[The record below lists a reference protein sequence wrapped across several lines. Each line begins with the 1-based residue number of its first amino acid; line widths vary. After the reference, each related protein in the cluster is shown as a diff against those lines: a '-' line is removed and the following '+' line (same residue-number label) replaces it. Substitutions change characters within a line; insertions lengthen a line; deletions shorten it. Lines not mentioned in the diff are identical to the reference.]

1 MKCLVWKAL
10 SLNSK
15 KTKLFTKVERLI
27 SFRNLR
33 PKKKEG
39 FLKVISIFSFL
50 GIMLGVAILIV
61 VMSVMN
67 GFKTDL
73 TKKILGLNPH
83 IVIQSNNFKI
93 EDEFIKKLEKKN
105 LDINISKT
113 FSGEGIIITGENA
126 KGIIIKGIDTKSVKA
141 VNFLEKNISK
151 GNLKNFKKNTAFIGA
166 ELSFNLNLDVG
177 DKINLMSSAFV
188 ATPFGGLPKQETF
201 TVAGIF
207 NTGFNE
213 FDQNFVFLQL
223 SDALSIFD
231 KNYHELNLEIYLPD
245 PMKAD
250 KVKKKIQQLNQ
261 NFFIYSWTDLNK
273 SFFSALK
280 VERNVMFIILT
291 LILIVAAFNIIS
303 GLTILIKNKTKEIA
317 ILKTLGLSNNSIK
330 KVFFLTGFTIGFF
343 ATITG
348 VLLGVF
354 IALNIEK
361 LRIVLSSI
369 FNFEIFP
376 SDVYFLDQL
385 PSEINIYSIV
395 MIAIFSLI
403 VSALASYFPAM
414 GISKMKTFKALKYE

>member
-1 MKCLVWKAL
+1 M
-10 SLNSK
+10 
-15 KTKLFTKVERLI
+15 FTRAERLI
-27 SFRNLR
+27 SLRNLR

-50 GIMLGVAILIV
+50 GIMLGVAILII

-83 IVIQSNNFKI
+83 IIIESNSFKI
-93 EDEFIKKLEKKN
+93 ENEFIENLKKKFQH
-105 LDINISKT
+105 INITKT
-113 FSGEGIIITGENA
+113 YSGEGIVVSNDNA
-126 KGIIIKGIDTKSVKA
+126 KGIIIKGVDSSNKESL
-141 VNFLEKNISK
+141 NFLEKNISK
-151 GNLKNFKKNTAFIGA
+151 GDLNKFEENTAFIGA
-166 ELSFNLNLDVG
+166 ELAFNLDLKIG

-188 ATPFGGLPKQETF
+188 TTPFGSLPKQETL
-201 TVAGIF
+201 TIVGVF
-207 NTGFNE
+207 NTGFYE
-213 FDQNFVFLQL
+213 FDQNFVFLNL
-223 SDALSIFD
+223 FDALSIFD
-231 KNYHELNLEIYLPD
+231 KEEHEQNLEIYLAN

-250 KVKKKIQQLNQ
+250 SFKNEIQKLNQ
-261 NFFIYSWTDLNK
+261 NYFVYSWSDLNK

-330 KVFFLTGFTIGFF
+330 KSFFLTGFTIGLF

-348 VLLGVF
+348 ILLGVIF
-354 IALNIEK
+354 ALNIEK
-361 LRIVLSSI
+361 IRNILSNV

-376 SDVYFLDQL
+376 SDVYFLEQL
-385 PSEINIYSIV
+385 PSEINVYSIIV
-395 MIAIFSLI
+395 IFIFSLI
-403 VSALASYFPAM
+403 ISALASYLPAM
-414 GISKMKTFKALKYE
+414 AISKMKTFRALKYE